1 MNEMSLFFL
10 EFKLKENLKNLKG
23 MENETTFG
31 LLA

>member
-1 MNEMSLFFL
+1 MNEKSLFL